1 LITVYR
7 DASPLVS
14 AYEQDA
20 ETYEKFEPWYFH
32 GYPGVVEAETIE
44 DGVCIVI
51 IGTADDQGVMVLKY
65 PDKGHDP
72 NTIDAACGLLTL
84 LGERVVENLR
94 V

>member
-1 LITVYR
+1 MRVRTL
-7 DASPLVS
+7 S
-14 AYEQDA
+14 
-20 ETYEKFEPWYFH
+20 
-32 GYPGVVEAETIE
+32 GYGLSNVNPAGRRRSR

-72 NTIDAACGLLTL
+72 KTIDAACGLLTL
-84 LGERVVENLR
+84 LGERVVENLG